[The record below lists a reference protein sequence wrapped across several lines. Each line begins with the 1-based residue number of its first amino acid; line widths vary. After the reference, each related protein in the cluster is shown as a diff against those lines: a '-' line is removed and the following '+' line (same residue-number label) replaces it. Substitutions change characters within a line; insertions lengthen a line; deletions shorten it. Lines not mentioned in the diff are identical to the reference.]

1 MRFSNAMSTIGMNL
15 EEGFIDAA
23 FVGLSDLGTICEGAI
38 DTRGEEDRFNTCF
51 KHKDPKLTR
60 KA

>member
-1 MRFSNAMSTIGMNL
+1 MSTIGMNL